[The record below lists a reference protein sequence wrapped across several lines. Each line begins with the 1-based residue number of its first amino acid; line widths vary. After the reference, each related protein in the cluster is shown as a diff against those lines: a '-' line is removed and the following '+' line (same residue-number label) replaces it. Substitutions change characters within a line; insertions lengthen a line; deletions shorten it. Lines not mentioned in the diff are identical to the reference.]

1 MNKITIDEL
10 AMSQVG
16 GSVDPLRWR
25 RWLACT
31 IDAAHPVTVDL
42 AAVSVENKLSLWA
55 EERGRLVSFNQLK
68 SIGLPLEMELIN
80 G

>member
-10 AMSQVG
+10 TMSQLG
-16 GSVDPLRWR
+16 GSVDPLRW
-25 RWLACT
+25 LACN

-42 AAVSVENKLSLWA
+42 AAVSIENKLSLWA